1 MNKEE
6 LVLIGRQAESLLS
19 NPAFDQA
26 VKQFREN
33 LADKF
38 FQSNPEDTAE
48 RERIYNLRLCLDA
61 VVGNI
66 QSFIMAKQ
74 AIEAEQELEQS

>member
-1 MNKEE
+1 MTKEE
-6 LVLIGRQAESLLS
+6 LVIIGRQAESLLAT
-19 NPAFDQA
+19 PAFDQA
-26 VKQFREN
+26 IKQFREN

-38 FQSNPEDTAE
+38 FQSKPEDNSE

-61 VVGNI
+61 VIGNL

-74 AIEAEQELEQS
+74 SIEAEQELEQS